1 MEGEGYTP
9 IKLEVKNNKTGD
21 IETVTLSQ
29 GDSEAILG
37 PDAASIGESDLD
49 IISIMLYA
57 KDKHD
62 ASGNAYHEMARICK
76 EMPRHYQLKKT
87 DIRT

>member
-1 MEGEGYTP
+1 MEGEGYSP

-21 IETVTLSQ
+21 IETVTLNQ

-49 IISIMLYA
+49 IMLYA

-62 ASGNAYHEMARICK
+62 VSGNAHHEMARICK
-76 EMPRHYQLKKT
+76 KNATTLPVEKM